1 MKKAPTPV
9 RYIGGDLDA
18 PPSYA
23 VPLVGAIGLAALRWG
38 RIEQHLHAL
47 LLSIN
52 KEEFGPPQFRPVP
65 NAAFEQKMKL
75 FDLWFVDDPRFVRLH
90 SRAKKLSASLRA

>member
-1 MKKAPTPV
+1 MKKAPIAV
-9 RYIGGDLDA
+9 EFVGGHVEA

-38 RIEQHLHAL
+38 RIEQHLHGL

-52 KEEFGPPQFRPVP
+52 KEDNGPTEYRPVP
-65 NAAFEQKMKL
+65 KDVSQTL
-75 FDLWFVDDPRFVRLH
+75 T
-90 SRAKKLSASLRA
+90 